1 MMRRFVIALAVGVGL
16 IASAV
21 VVVYA
26 LRGAPARV
34 ARKPLPLPRALVLSP
49 ALVQVRNPTLV
60 ARHRQAREH
69 AVKWLDQADRDAQQ
83 AVTAQ
88 VATIATLFEEA
99 KQRTPALAN
108 EVLAW
113 SGHWRFL
120 IDHVPGA
127 GTGRHEAFLD
137 AAIARHLFR
146 PEQLTARLDAA
157 VRAYLRA
164 EHTIEDRLLV
174 QLRQDLAN
182 LDVPVVG
189 PPLDTRA
196 ITAALDRLTQVVAAQ
211 ACMGLEVDVSR
222 ELVSWV
228 ACEVVARMAVRALV
242 PEALVASA
250 PATLGVGLA
259 AAVVADQAIAW
270 TWDWCADPRGA
281 LTKALN
287 NQLDECARRLIV
299 GTHEAPGLQPR
310 LEAWARE
317 RAAQRRAV
325 ILDALDAKGGPK

>member
-1 MMRRFVIALAVGVGL
+1 MTKRFENVLAVSVGM
-16 IASAV
+16 IAAAAV
-21 VVVYA
+21 VGYA
-26 LRGAPARV
+26 LRGVPSNAAL
-34 ARKPLPLPRALVLSP
+34 KPLPRALVSTA
-49 ALVQVRNPTLV
+49 ALVHVSDPGLTARRRQV
-60 ARHRQAREH
+60 REH
-69 AVKWLDQADRDAQQ
+69 AVLLLDQADRDAHQ
-83 AVTAQ
+83 AVTTQ
-88 VATIATLFEEA
+88 VATIATLFEEV
-99 KQRTPALAN
+99 KKETPALAN
-108 EVLAW
+108 EVLGW
-113 SGHWRFL
+113 WGHWRL
-120 IDHVPGA
+120 LVDHVPGA
-127 GTGRHEAFLD
+127 GTGRHRAFLD

-157 VRAYLRA
+157 VRAYLQA

-182 LDVPVVG
+182 LDVPVGG

-211 ACMGLEVDVSR
+211 ACMGLQVDVSR

-228 ACEVVARMAVRALV
+228 ACEVVARAAVRALV
-242 PEALVASA
+242 PETLVASA

-270 TWDWCADPRGA
+270 TWDYCADPRGA